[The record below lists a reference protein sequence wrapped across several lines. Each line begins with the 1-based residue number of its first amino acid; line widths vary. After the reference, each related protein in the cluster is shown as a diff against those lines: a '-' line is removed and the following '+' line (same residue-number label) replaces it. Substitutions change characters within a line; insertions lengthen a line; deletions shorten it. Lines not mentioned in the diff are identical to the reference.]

1 MDEKEAKKNCCQ
13 GCWLID
19 AIVLAAIN
27 QEGGKKE
34 DQQTI
39 WRHTDDVTSARSWQ
53 TLVCVVFSF
62 FVYVRN
68 NK

>member
-1 MDEKEAKKNCCQ
+1 
-13 GCWLID
+13 
-19 AIVLAAIN
+19 VLAAIN